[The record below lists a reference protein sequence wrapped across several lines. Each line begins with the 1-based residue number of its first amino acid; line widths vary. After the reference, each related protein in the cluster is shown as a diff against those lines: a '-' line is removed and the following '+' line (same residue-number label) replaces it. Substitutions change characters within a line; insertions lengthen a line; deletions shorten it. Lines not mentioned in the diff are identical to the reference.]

1 MSATATLPSAL
12 AQVTPAGAGGETAL
26 RQLPRGRPAVTLVI
40 REDIKDWPS
49 DQTCRDWASEETCRD
64 WPSDQT
70 CRDWA
75 SEETCTSWPRSNACR
90 KCQESTKRNKTF
102 AYEISRLQEF
112 TSKSD
117 VSLSCSFN
125 VTVCSYNKLIK

>member
-1 MSATATLPSAL
+1 VSATATLPSAL

-40 REDIKDWPS
+40 REDIK
-49 DQTCRDWASEETCRD
+49 D